1 LELIMERVTL
11 EQVEN
16 AVREFYAGGATQLGA
31 HQWLTKVNAAPEMWE
46 ISWRLLEKEDAVS

>member
-1 LELIMERVTL
+1 MERVTL